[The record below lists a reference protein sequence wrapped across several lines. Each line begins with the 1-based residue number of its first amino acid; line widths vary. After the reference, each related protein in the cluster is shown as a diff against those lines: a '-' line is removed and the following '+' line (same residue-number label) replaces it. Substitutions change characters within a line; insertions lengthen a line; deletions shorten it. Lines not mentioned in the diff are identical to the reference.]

1 MRKVLPALAGLT
13 LLLGTVVACGPS
25 EEEIQAQARADEY
38 AALQEQRDALT
49 ALRAEATAM
58 EEKIAQGAE
67 ALELDEEGFAALETE
82 LSGKLDEVNSAAD
95 DFSNTVVQFINSGV
109 DQDATETE
117 EFKAAIS
124 MKSGEDIL
132 LARDYIARGG
142 DYRRA
147 IQIVEQQLQFDPDN
161 ADLKAALD
169 EFNDWRYITRARFD
183 ELKSG
188 MTEQEV
194 RDTVGIPFHRN
205 IREYPEQSSIG
216 WFYQKDEEGE
226 DAGGPTAIFFRQ
238 SGGEWKVS
246 QLQWEV
252 ES

>member
-38 AALQEQRDALT
+38 TALQEQRDALA
-49 ALRAEATAM
+49 ALRAEATAI

-67 ALELDEEGFAALETE
+67 ALELDEDGFAALETE
-82 LSGKLDEVNSAAD
+82 LSGKLDDVNSAAD

-147 IQIVEQQLQFDPDN
+147 IQIVEQQLQFDPEN
-161 ADLKAALD
+161 ADLQAAMD
-169 EFNDWRYITRARFD
+169 EFSDWRYINRARFD
-183 ELKSG
+183 ALKKG

-205 IREYPEQSSIG
+205 IRDYPEQNSVG
-216 WFYQKDEEGE
+216 WFYQKDDEGE
-226 DAGGPTAIFFRQ
+226 DAGGPSAIFFRE
-238 SGGEWKVS
+238 SGGEMKVS

-252 ES
+252 KS